1 MTLITAQ
8 PQTRRRSVSRFKVY
22 ADDAREPVVVEVAG
36 HPHAHRHRLAAKAG
50 ARRLK
55 RSPNECVT
63 VSGDSDGD
71 EMSMVVKLDPDAT
84 YTADALAAAFNVSD
98 RAVRRWRKR
107 RRGRL
112 PNPFYVGRVPCWT
125 GRGSW
130 HGWRIGNRRRW
141 RESNSN
147 QTRIVP
153 GCTIWPQ
160 PKINP
165 RQRYRITYST
175 GMKLPSGKPERK
187 TITGST
193 DLETTV
199 ELATKL
205 NRRNERVR
213 TGLDAITEADFDAN
227 ARRSASEHLDDYR
240 KSLIAAGCDPKH
252 VRQIPQTRGTC

>member
-1 MTLITAQ
+1 MRD
-8 PQTRRRSVSRFKVY
+8 P
-22 ADDAREPVVVEVAG
+22 
-36 HPHAHRHRLAAKAG
+36 
-50 ARRLK
+50 
-55 RSPNECVT
+55 

-71 EMSMVVKLDPDAT
+71 EMSMVVNSIPMPPTPLTHWLPHSTCRIVLFVAGENAGAAIAQSVLCRSGSLLDGSGALGMDGESAT
-84 YTADALAAAFNVSD
+84 GGDGVKAT
-98 RAVRRWRKR
+98 RRPR
-107 RRGRL
+107 
-112 PNPFYVGRVPCWT
+112 N
-125 GRGSW
+125 
-130 HGWRIGNRRRW
+130 
-141 RESNSN
+141 
-147 QTRIVP
+147 VP

-227 ARRSASEHLDDYR
+227 ARRLASEHLDDYR
-240 KSLIAAGCDPKH
+240 KSLIAAGCDPKD
-252 VRQIPQTRGTC
+252 VRQMHDKRAGRADRFASEINGGASAWSESWHIA